1 MSTFKRIASGSLAMW
16 ARMGVTML
24 SQVALVPLYLSYWP
38 ARTYGTWLA
47 LQAVYSLITIFDTAH
62 QSYLEN
68 HFLSIGKTDLQAL
81 RTTLF
86 SAIPTGIALSL
97 MQMGLLL
104 LSHHMGWF
112 AFLTDLNHASDTEL
126 RSEAFIVLLVWMLV
140 WTLTLSAAGLVT
152 RLLSALGYFS
162 RFAWWGLV
170 FVVASSVIP
179 VITLVRG
186 GSLLQVG
193 LTQAAVTVV
202 YNLFWFMD
210 AVRVLRSESITP
222 IRPNMHTALST
233 LQQSTFVLFRQLL
246 ELARQHGFRMVMNP
260 MVGLQKLAEFSTQRT
275 VANVALQGLN
285 SIYGPL
291 MPELMRYIRERD
303 QAKMEGAFALLWA
316 LLILLLCPLIM
327 ALQLSMPIIYPI
339 WTRGKF
345 EFDGVLLATISASV
359 LAYMLSLPAVAVCT
373 GTNLVKQQLRVAVL
387 SAGMLLGTLPVF
399 IHFFDLR
406 GAALSLLAAEVTAGL
421 VYVRLSASWLNDA
434 GLKWPSK
441 GFVIALTAVALTLSA
456 CYGIALAPTLRVPT
470 TLALVAAL
478 GMAITAYFRSLP
490 ANTRAYVNT
499 QVIQRFHLRRLLPG
513 RASTKSS

>member
-38 ARTYGTWLA
+38 ARTYGAWLA
-47 LQAVYSLITIFDTAH
+47 LQAVYSLVTIFDTAH

-68 HFLSIGKTDLQAL
+68 HFLAIGKTDMKAL
-81 RTTLF
+81 RTALF
-86 SAIPTGIALSL
+86 SAIPTGIVLSL
-97 MQMGLLL
+97 IQLGLLL
-104 LSHHMGWF
+104 LGKHLGWF
-112 AFLTDLNHASDTEL
+112 EFLTDLNQPSDAEL
-126 RSEAFIVLLVWMLV
+126 SHEAFTVLLVWMLV
-140 WTLTLSAAGLVT
+140 WMATLSAAGLVT
-152 RLLSALGYFS
+152 RLLSALGHFS
-162 RFAWWGLV
+162 RFAWWGLA
-170 FVVASSVIP
+170 FVIASAVIP

-193 LTQAAVTVV
+193 LTQAAVTVI
-202 YNLFWFMD
+202 YNVFWFMD
-210 AVRVLRSESITP
+210 AIKVLRAEGITP
-222 IRPNMHTALST
+222 IRPSLQTALTT
-233 LQQSTFVLFRQLL
+233 LRQSTFVLFRQFL

-303 QAKMEGAFALLWA
+303 QAKMEGAFALLWS

-327 ALQLSMPIIYPI
+327 ALQLAMPVIYPI

-345 EFDGVLLATISASV
+345 AFDGVLLATISASI

-373 GTNLVKQQLRVAVL
+373 GNNLVKLQLRVAVF
-387 SAGMLLGTLPVF
+387 SACVLLGTLPIF

-406 GAALSLLAAEVTAGL
+406 GAALSLLAAEAAAGL
-421 VYVRLSASWLNDA
+421 AYVRLSATWLHDA
-434 GLKWPSK
+434 GLKWPTK
-441 GFVIALTAVALTLSA
+441 GFAIALSAVAFTLLA
-456 CYGIALAPTLRVPT
+456 CYVTAAAPALRVPAA
-470 TLALVAAL
+470 LALLAAL

-490 ANTRAYVNT
+490 VSTQSYVNA
-499 QVIQRFHLRRLLPG
+499 QVIRRFHLHRLIP
-513 RASTKSS
+513 STTNTKSP